1 MSDISK
7 ICAIASDGAG
17 FKLKCVVSD
26 YLKELGYGII
36 DCGTD
41 SEASC
46 DYPDY
51 AVKCCRE
58 ITEGRAGF
66 GVLCCGTGV
75 GMSMAANKVKGIR
88 AACCSDTFSAR
99 ATRSHNDANVLC
111 IGERVVGPGLAKE
124 LIDAF
129 ISTSFEGG
137 RHQRRI
143 DKVMEIENS

>member
-1 MSDISK
+1 MCDKSK
-7 ICAIASDGAG
+7 IIAIASDGAG
-17 FKLKCVVSD
+17 FRLKCVVDD
-26 YLKELGYGII
+26 YLKELGYEVI

-41 SEASC
+41 SDASC
-46 DYPDY
+46 DYPDF

-58 ITEGRAGF
+58 IVEGRAGY
-66 GVLCCGTGV
+66 GILCCGTGV

-99 ATRSHNDANVLC
+99 ATRAHNDANVLC
-111 IGERVVGPGLAKE
+111 IGERVVGVGLARE

-129 ISTSFEGG
+129 VSTSFDGG
-137 RHQRRI
+137 RHQRRV